1 MAVVKIVLT
10 DDDETE
16 NVNVTT
22 ELDEPVDDENP
33 TASQMLAM
41 QIVHFLENV
50 NERVIES
57 DNQQKETE

>member
-16 NVNVTT
+16 GVNVTT

-41 QIVHFLENV
+41 QIVHFIESI

>member
-10 DDDETE
+10 DDDDTE
-16 NVNVTT
+16 GVNVTT
-22 ELDEPVDDENP
+22 ELDVPVDDENP

-41 QIVHFLENV
+41 QIVHFIESI

-57 DNQQKETE
+57 DKQKETD

>member
-10 DDDETE
+10 DDDDTE
-16 NVNVTT
+16 GVNVTT
-22 ELDEPVDDENP
+22 ELDVPVDDENP

-41 QIVHFLENV
+41 QIVHFIESI

-57 DNQQKETE
+57 DKQKETK

>member
-10 DDDETE
+10 DDDENE
-16 NVNVTT
+16 GVNVTT

-41 QIVHFLENV
+41 QIVHFMESIT
-50 NERVIES
+50 ERVIES
-57 DNQQKETE
+57 DKQKETE